1 MQQSSRARLR
11 VAVVLDYVK
20 AAVLSFAYHANLVPE
35 NVRKA
40 AYSFCSFCRS

>member
-1 MQQSSRARLR
+1 MLALESPSCWM
-11 VAVVLDYVK
+11 VVK

-40 AYSFCSFCRS
+40 AYSFCTFCRS